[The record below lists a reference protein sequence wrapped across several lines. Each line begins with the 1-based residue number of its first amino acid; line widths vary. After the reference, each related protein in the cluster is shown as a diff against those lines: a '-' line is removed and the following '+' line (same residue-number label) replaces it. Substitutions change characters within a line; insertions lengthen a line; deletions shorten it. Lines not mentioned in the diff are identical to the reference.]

1 MVVTSVDVTEKEKMA
16 TKVGP
21 VVRRNRPG
29 TKAKA
34 SRLSLASYGI
44 RRVL

>member
-1 MVVTSVDVTEKEKMA
+1 MA

-34 SRLSLASYGI
+34 SRLSLAPYGRTPVCKI
-44 RRVL
+44 LSVY